1 MAEIRVARHAGFCF
15 GVKRATDVAEK
26 MAKEADGKQG
36 RIYTLGRLIHNDGYV
51 ALLREKGVGELS
63 PEEIPTICS
72 RAEVG
77 EKITVIIRAHG
88 ELLENL
94 EALRACEKATGNL
107 TVLDCTCPY
116 VNKVRKIAKENSGA
130 DKLFILIGAAEHPEV
145 RGIISCCRGESA
157 VFDSAE
163 AIEAWISSE
172 KAPQG
177 KSRGPP
183 GEITCEALP

>member
-77 EKITVIIRAHG
+77 EKITVIGSDLVIPKGTDIPGG
-88 ELLENL
+88 EMVDSEWLEKKFNIKAIKCQRVKGIFLLYFNINMSSNVNINSSGLIFVKIVSSTTFFMFKLSSTTVNL
-94 EALRACEKATGNL
+94 
-107 TVLDCTCPY
+107 
-116 VNKVRKIAKENSGA
+116 
-130 DKLFILIGAAEHPEV
+130 
-145 RGIISCCRGESA
+145 
-157 VFDSAE
+157 
-163 AIEAWISSE
+163 
-172 KAPQG
+172 
-177 KSRGPP
+177 
-183 GEITCEALP
+183 